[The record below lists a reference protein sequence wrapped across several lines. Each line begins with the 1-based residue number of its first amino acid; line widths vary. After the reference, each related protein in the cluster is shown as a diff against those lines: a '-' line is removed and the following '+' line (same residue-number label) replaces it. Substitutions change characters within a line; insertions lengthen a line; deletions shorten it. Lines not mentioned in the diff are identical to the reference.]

1 MTWKWFLVCL
11 ALYLHG
17 MDEGT
22 GSSGRCNFST
32 WWWMDEDWN
41 LATSFWAERCF
52 FFFPPLY
59 HAAQNH
65 ILSSHTY
72 FLLLLLL
79 LPNQKQCNMI
89 INLRGMDC
97 ITSELCYFIC
107 ILICISPLISR
118 TIGFFTKQK
127 KIKRFPPIL
136 PSLHISQG
144 KEVH

>member
-1 MTWKWFLVCL
+1 MVWMRELGLQGDVISQ
-11 ALYLHG
+11 HG
-17 MDEGT
+17 G
-22 GSSGRCNFST
+22 G
-32 WWWMDEDWN
+32 WMKIGIWPPHFG
-41 LATSFWAERCF
+41 LRGVF
-52 FFFPPLY
+52 FFFSPLY